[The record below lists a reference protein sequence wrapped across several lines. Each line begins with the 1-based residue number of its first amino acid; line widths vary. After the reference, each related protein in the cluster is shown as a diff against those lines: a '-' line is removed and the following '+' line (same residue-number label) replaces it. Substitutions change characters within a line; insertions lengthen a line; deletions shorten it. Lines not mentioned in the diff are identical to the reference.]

1 MKNHFA
7 TIILITMM
15 TLLSCKKA
23 ENDTSLAKLTQLQ
36 HKWMLVV
43 RYGEVL
49 RYAGTPDDYYNFSDN
64 NILYRRVEQIND
76 TNYYQLSSSN
86 DSLLLMYPIVNGIR
100 SDTPINYYIR
110 DLSDTYLVLTAGIS
124 NPPVN
129 VLDSLKR

>member
-15 TLLSCKKA
+15 PLLSCKKA

-49 RYAGTPDDYYNFSDN
+49 R
-64 NILYRRVEQIND
+64 
-76 TNYYQLSSSN
+76 
-86 DSLLLMYPIVNGIR
+86 
-100 SDTPINYYIR
+100 
-110 DLSDTYLVLTAGIS
+110 
-124 NPPVN
+124 
-129 VLDSLKR
+129 

>member
-49 RYAGTPDDYYNFSDN
+49 RDAGTPDDYYNFSDN

-86 DSLLLMYPIVNGIR
+86 NSLLLMYPIVNGIR
-100 SDTPINYYIR
+100 SGTPINYYIR
-110 DLSDTYLVLTAGIS
+110 DLSDTYLVLTTGIS

-129 VLDSLKR
+129 MFDSLKR